1 MLMTLYL
8 SFARGPEPSGTSTL
22 WRGEGGCRLFF
33 PSQASRSKDL
43 GAVWRLPLP
52 DRPRSNKHMCFDDSL
67 ETICTAGRSQ
77 AFQAVPIPD
86 KLRFPA
92 T

>member
-1 MLMTLYL
+1 M
-8 SFARGPEPSGTSTL
+8 AEPAA
-22 WRGEGGCRLFF
+22 
-33 PSQASRSKDL
+33 PSRSKDL

-52 DRPRSNKHMCFDDSL
+52 DRPRSSRHVCFDDSL

>member
-1 MLMTLYL
+1 MRPYPPWIP
-8 SFARGPEPSGTSTL
+8 AR

-33 PSQASRSKDL
+33 PSQASRCKDL

-52 DRPRSNKHMCFDDSL
+52 DRPRTSKHVCFDDSL